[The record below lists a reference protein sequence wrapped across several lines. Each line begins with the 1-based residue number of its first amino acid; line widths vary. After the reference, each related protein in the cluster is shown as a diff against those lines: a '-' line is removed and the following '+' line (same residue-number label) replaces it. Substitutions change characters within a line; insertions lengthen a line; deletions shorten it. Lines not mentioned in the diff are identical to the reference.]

1 MVKVVLYI
9 IIFISFLFCYNK
21 SIDVVTTNDLHGVID
36 AQKANFIN
44 PSFPPTI
51 IGGSGFIQYVNDLR
65 EELDD
70 SPILLL
76 DGGNFFQGHPA
87 GIIDSG
93 RTIINWM
100 NKVGYHAMVPGNND
114 FLFGIDNLVNLSK
127 EAEFSFLAANL
138 YYENTN
144 SLIFK
149 PYEIIDFGNIKVGV
163 IGLVNPNLK
172 NLVLHHNL
180 NNVLLKNPIETLDNI
195 ISNVKSQA
203 DIIILLTSAG
213 VPWDRDDVYNKFI
226 NKIKSDIIKVD
237 ELNAIELG
245 YYLSGVDIV
254 VSGGI
259 SKGYPTPWYD
269 PNSHVFTFQNYGGG
283 TSFGHFILQYDHKEK
298 LFTGYESAVTGQV
311 TQTLF
316 INDFSFDE
324 EVYDWIKNIS
334 TIAENKVYKKINWES
349 SVQPDGPDLI
359 IEDSK
364 DIDNWDI
371 PNLNIENNLDIIT
384 WNCEF
389 FPIAKDSTIR
399 ALSEAVY
406 DLNPDIIAFQEIKN
420 RGWFG
425 MLMELLPDFNYII
438 SQQSSFMDQAII
450 YKAEDFTLV
459 NRLEL
464 FAENDYNFAGRP
476 PLKADF
482 IHNKTNLK
490 FSVINL
496 HMKCCDS
503 GLQRRIKAAEM
514 LYDYINNEIDVN
526 SNLIILGDWNDDL
539 KDEPGEHCFDSF
551 LSDNRFYFPTMD
563 LIYDITKASYPKEPY
578 ISFLDHILVTNSFVK
593 KSDYIVDTVPMD
605 EYMGSFNIYEDYIS
619 DHMPVYL
626 SFPY

>member
-298 LFTGYESAVTGQV
+298 LFTGYESAVTGQA

-539 KDEPGEHCFDSF
+539 KDESGEHCFDAF

-563 LIYDITKASYPKEPY
+563 LTYDITKASYPKEPY